1 MTLREQITKFSTA
14 ILFLLA
20 ILLQPVHQLEHI
32 GHHHTDP
39 DTTETGISFHSQHES
54 HCNLCDF
61 IFTPTLELKIV
72 TVDIPLEFNSS
83 ELKQEFTDANFYKS
97 ELNFHKQL
105 RAPPYNV

>member
-1 MTLREQITKFSTA
+1 MNFKEQITKFSTA

-32 GHHHTDP
+32 SHGHSHLDSHP
-39 DTTETGISFHSQHES
+39 SEVSFINYHET

-61 IFTPTLELKIV
+61 NFTPTLELKIESV
-72 TVDIPLEFNSS
+72 EIPLTFNFS
-83 ELKQEFTDANFYKS
+83 ELNQEISISNFYKS

-105 RAPPYNV
+105 RAPPCNV

>member
-1 MTLREQITKFSTA
+1 MNLKEQIIKFSTA

-20 ILLQPVHQLEHI
+20 ILMQPVHQLEHLT
-32 GHHHTDP
+32 HNHAHTDKAEVSFINYH
-39 DTTETGISFHSQHES
+39 ET

-61 IFTPTLELKIV
+61 NFTPTLELKISNV
-72 TVDIPLEFNSS
+72 EIPAEFNSL
-83 ELKQEFTDANFYKS
+83 ELTQEFTSINFYKS

>member
-1 MTLREQITKFSTA
+1 MNFKEQIIKFSTA

-20 ILLQPVHQLEHI
+20 ILMQPVHQLEHLT
-32 GHHHTDP
+32 HNHAHTDKA
-39 DTTETGISFHSQHES
+39 ETSFINYHEA

-61 IFTPTLELKIV
+61 NFTPTLELKISNV
-72 TVDIPLEFNSS
+72 EIPAEFDSI
-83 ELKQEFTDANFYKS
+83 ELKQEFTTSSFYKS

>member
-1 MTLREQITKFSTA
+1 MSLREQITNSCSA

-20 ILLQPVHQLEHI
+20 ILLQPIHQLEHLT
-32 GHHHTDP
+32 HNHAHTDKA
-39 DTTETGISFHSQHES
+39 EISFINYHEA

-61 IFTPTLELKIV
+61 NFTPTLELKIE
-72 TVDIPLEFNSS
+72 TIEIPLVFSSS
-83 ELKQEFTDANFYKS
+83 ELKPEFTISSFYKS